1 MQLCAHSAA
10 ARGGCGGGHSPAQ
23 IANVL
28 SVSLACFCIRF
39 ASFLREKLVARMQKK
54 FQGIAL
60 GLVLDKTMRALF
72 RLLDFLI
79 LKSVCDVEV
88 FVQDHDSQVHGVES
102 FAEAQPRIARYL
114 ETHGVLGVL
123 LIDVSSLNKIE
134 RYYGIEA
141 FETIRE
147 RLGNVVRDL
156 SKDFL
161 DASEIIITEGFGA
174 NEVVIFISRPRS
186 DHRFYREELPSLVEA
201 FHIHLIRQSTRIAYP
216 YARNVSRLPT
226 GFSVLLYNSGLGL
239 TGQVMQSI
247 ALAREDAK
255 LNAQIEIRRQR
266 QQIVQMILA
275 ESLYSVYQP
284 IYQLQSKK
292 VFGYEALIRGGE
304 QSALFD
310 PDDIFKN
317 AFDFDLTFELD
328 CLCRRIAL
336 RGVVGKML
344 EGKLFLNCLPT
355 AIKDPGF
362 QGDALR
368 RLLGA
373 IPLRPSDV
381 VLEISEQE
389 SISNFSLFREIRDR
403 YSHLGFQIAVDDVGV
418 GFSSLESIIEL
429 APNYIKV
436 DIALVRNID
445 TDRSRQEMLRT
456 LNELAH
462 KLGAEI
468 IAEGIERPAELDT
481 IKKIGIR
488 YGQGFLLGRPA
499 PLP

>member
-1 MQLCAHSAA
+1 MPNSNFQVQ
-10 ARGGCGGGHSPAQ
+10 G
-23 IANVL
+23 VE
-28 SVSLACFCIRF
+28 RF
-39 ASFLREKLVARMQKK
+39 AEVQPRVARC
-54 FQGIAL
+54 L
-60 GLVLDKTMRALF
+60 
-72 RLLDFLI
+72 
-79 LKSVCDVEV
+79 
-88 FVQDHDSQVHGVES
+88 
-102 FAEAQPRIARYL
+102 EA
-114 ETHGVLGVL
+114 HGVLGVL
-123 LIDVSSLNKIE
+123 LIDASSLNKVE
-134 RYYGIEA
+134 RYYGTEA

-147 RLGNVVRDL
+147 RLGNLVRDI
-156 SKDFL
+156 SKSFL
-161 DASEIIITEGFGA
+161 DASELIVTDGFGV
-174 NEVVIFISRPRS
+174 NEVAIFISRPRS

-201 FHIHLIRQSTRIAYP
+201 FRMHLSRQSTRIAYP
-216 YARNVSRLPT
+216 YVRNVSRLPA
-226 GFSVLLYNSGLGL
+226 GFSVLLYNSGLGI
-239 TGQVMQSI
+239 TGQVMQSV

-255 LNAQIEIRRQR
+255 LNAQIEVRRQR

-284 IYQLQSKK
+284 IYQLQSKN

-304 QSALFD
+304 QAVLFD

-328 CLCRRIAL
+328 CLCRRVAL
-336 RGVVGKML
+336 RGVTGKNL
-344 EGKLFLNCLPT
+344 GGKLFLNCLPT

-368 RLLGA
+368 HLLGA
-373 IPLRPSDV
+373 TSLRPSDI

-445 TDRSRQEMLRT
+445 TDRPRQEMLRT
-456 LNELAH
+456 LNELAR

-499 PLP
+499 QLP